1 LLIASLADLYTNF
14 PLTLFNLSAQ
24 IVQFELKS
32 KRETNI
38 LKMHYKNKFTIF
50 VYSLLISS
58 FFQPAFS
65 KKSYS
70 LQRQEDSDLNTT
82 HGRYILGWIY
92 IFLFIPPLFLTF
104 RELWLDPTTPVLV
117 AILWRRVK
125 ELVSYS
131 GVVESNADGDE
142 FVQQLILE
150 SKLRRRKLLEKEEE
164 EAIAKA
170 EEEEAEL
177 EKERRTEGKS
187 QSKQSVFSSNSSL
200 REKYFSRNGLFD
212 LLRKRSKAATSEAEN
227 TANKARQVS
236 HLKSTKTV
244 ILPK

>member
-1 LLIASLADLYTNF
+1 LLIASLAALIIKISPY
-14 PLTLFNLSAQ
+14 LSAQ
-24 IVQFELKS
+24 VVQFESKS
-32 KRETNI
+32 KRTNI
-38 LKMHYKNKFTIF
+38 FKMLYKNKFTIF
-50 VYSLLISS
+50 VFSLLISS

-70 LQRQEDSDLNTT
+70 LQRQENSDLNTT

-104 RELWLDPTTPVLV
+104 RELWLDPATPVLV

-131 GVVESNADGDE
+131 PVVETNADGDE

-170 EEEEAEL
+170 EEEAEL
-177 EKERRTEGKS
+177 EKEGRTEGKS
-187 QSKQSVFSSNSSL
+187 QSKQSVFTSNSSL

-227 TANKARQVS
+227 TANEVREVTQM
-236 HLKSTKTV
+236 KSAKTV
-244 ILPK
+244 LPK

>member
-1 LLIASLADLYTNF
+1 VLL
-14 PLTLFNLSAQ
+14 
-24 IVQFELKS
+24 
-32 KRETNI
+32 TNI

-70 LQRQEDSDLNTT
+70 LQRQEDSELNTA

-92 IFLFIPPLFLTF
+92 IFLFIPPLFLTC
-104 RELWLDPTTPVLV
+104 RELCLDPTTPVLV

-125 ELVSYS
+125 ELVSYQP
-131 GVVESNADGDE
+131 VVESNEDGDA

-170 EEEEAEL
+170 EEEAEL
-177 EKERRTEGKS
+177 EKEGRTEGKS
-187 QSKQSVFSSNSSL
+187 QSKHSVFSSYSSL
-200 REKYFSRNGLFD
+200 REKYFSRNGLYD

-227 TANKARQVS
+227 TANEARQVS
-236 HLKSTKTV
+236 HMKSTKTV

>member
-1 LLIASLADLYTNF
+1 ML
-14 PLTLFNLSAQ
+14 
-24 IVQFELKS
+24 
-32 KRETNI
+32 
-38 LKMHYKNKFTIF
+38 YKNKFTIF
-50 VYSLLISS
+50 VFSLLISS
-58 FFQPAFS
+58 FFQPSFS

-70 LQRQEDSDLNTT
+70 LQRQENSDLNTT

-131 GVVESNADGDE
+131 PVVESNADGDA

-164 EAIAKA
+164 EAMAKA
-170 EEEEAEL
+170 EEEAEL
-177 EKERRTEGKS
+177 EKVGRSTEGKT
-187 QSKQSVFSSNSSL
+187 QSNHSAFSSSSSL

-227 TANKARQVS
+227 TANEARQVS
-236 HLKSTKTV
+236 QMKSSKTV

>member
-1 LLIASLADLYTNF
+1 
-14 PLTLFNLSAQ
+14 
-24 IVQFELKS
+24 
-32 KRETNI
+32 
-38 LKMHYKNKFTIF
+38 MHYKNKFTIF

-58 FFQPAFS
+58 FFQPALS

-117 AILWRRVK
+117 SILWRRVK

-170 EEEEAEL
+170 EEEAEL

-187 QSKQSVFSSNSSL
+187 QSKQSVFSSNSSI

-227 TANKARQVS
+227 TANEAREVS
-236 HLKSTKTV
+236 QMKSTKTV